1 MIAYQATSLFDPI
14 AEAYD
19 GWYDTPEGDAIFR
32 EEVLCLRHL
41 GDDYFGRWLEVGVG
55 TGRFAKALGIGHGID
70 VSQQMAAI
78 AKRRGV
84 EVQVGSATQLPFPD
98 GAFDGVLLALTLCF
112 VVDPGQALRE
122 CARILR
128 DSGRLVIGMVPANSP
143 WGVWYRQKKAEG
155 HPIYSHAHFYTVAE
169 TLHLAEKENFIFRK
183 SCSTLFRNPEKPPS
197 DPPEIVPGIRAE
209 AGFVGL
215 LFTSPL
221 PPSSF

>member
-1 MIAYQATSLFDPI
+1 MTAHQTTPLFDPI

-19 GWYDTPEGDAIFR
+19 GWYDTPVGDAIFR

-41 GDDYFGRWLEVGVG
+41 GDDYSGRWLEVGVG
-55 TGRFAKALGIGHGID
+55 SGRFAEALGIAHGVD

-78 AKRRGV
+78 AKRGGI

-128 DSGRLVIGMVPANSP
+128 DCGRLVIGMVPANSP
-143 WGVWYRQKKAEG
+143 WGGRLVQSKKSRG
-155 HPIYSHAHFYTVAE
+155 TPHLFPCTF
-169 TLHLAEKENFIFRK
+169 LHRCGNSPFGSKRK
-183 SCSTLFRNPEKPPS
+183 FH
-197 DPPEIVPGIRAE
+197 
-209 AGFVGL
+209 
-215 LFTSPL
+215 SPKKL
-221 PPSSF
+221 